1 IYHYEF
7 NPNGRYENKNKEIL
21 NQNYQDKKKS
31 NEIIKR
37 LSKEFLLDE
46 FHQKLFEVLKI
57 EETSLKSRIRSFV

>member
-21 NQNYQDKKKS
+21 NQNYHDKKKS

-37 LSKEFLLDE
+37 LSKEFIHDE
-46 FHQKLFEVLKI
+46 FHQKLFEVLKREKEGI
-57 EETSLKSRIRSFV
+57 IKRLTI

>member
-1 IYHYEF
+1 HYEF

-21 NQNYQDKKKS
+21 NQNYRDKNKS

>member
-1 IYHYEF
+1 YEF

>member
-1 IYHYEF
+1 F

>member
-1 IYHYEF
+1 
-7 NPNGRYENKNKEIL
+7 GRYENKNKEIL